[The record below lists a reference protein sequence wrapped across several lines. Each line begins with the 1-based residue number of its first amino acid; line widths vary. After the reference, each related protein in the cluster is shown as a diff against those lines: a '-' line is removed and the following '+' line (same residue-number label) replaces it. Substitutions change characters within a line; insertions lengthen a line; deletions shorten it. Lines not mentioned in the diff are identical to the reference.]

1 MSDILSALLG
11 TSSTSSTSA
20 SSSSSST
27 TYLDQ
32 LVSSYKATQK
42 TKLNAL
48 ATKKS
53 TLENKKSFYS
63 TLQSKMSTLQGN
75 IDKMHAD
82 KSDLK
87 FKTRTVTSSD
97 TNVLTVSADSNAIV
111 GVNSIKVNQLAS
123 NDILIASRM
132 NASDAFGKEA
142 GDYTFKIKDQE
153 ITVTLNGTE
162 TNEQAVTKIAN
173 AINSFEDT
181 TLTSSVVRDTSST
194 IRLTFTSTKTGSD
207 NAITFDDN
215 GSGLLNAVGLD
226 NIVDRTATDTDA
238 TKAHFKNSNSDEL
251 NSKLVINGIDI
262 TNSSNEIKNVLLGL
276 TINLLKPQEEED
288 LAITTNTKIGTSAV
302 VDFIKPLLD
311 SYNDILNYVKS
322 NTTIM
327 RSETTI
333 NSLYSQLR
341 NVFSL
346 ELVKTEEG
354 DTSTPRYLSEIGI
367 EASSNGTLS
376 ITDQD
381 KLEDILSTEDGWKK
395 VADLFTPKKD
405 TSGTS
410 NSYGLAAHLQE
421 MISRFTGDDGTTT
434 FTGLLSSR
442 ISSLNKEINSVAE
455 KTTDVED
462 KINAQAENLRK
473 QYKDLLEVYYTAQ
486 SQYSSFSNMMSY

>member
-11 TSSTSSTSA
+11 SSSSTSA

-32 LVSSYKATQK
+32 LVNSYKATQK
-42 TKLNAL
+42 SKLNAL

-111 GVNSIKVNQLAS
+111 GVNSIKVSQLAS
-123 NDILIASRM
+123 NDILIGSRM
-132 NASDAFGKEA
+132 TSADAFGKEA

-153 ITVTLNGTE
+153 ITVALDGTE

-194 IRLTFTSTKTGSD
+194 VRLTFSSTKSGSE

-226 NIVDRTATDTDA
+226 NIVGRTATDTDSI
-238 TKAHFKNSNSDEL
+238 KAHFKNSNSDEL

-262 TNSSNEIKNVLLGL
+262 TNSSNEIKNVLPGL
-276 TINLLKPQEEED
+276 TINLLKPQEEDD

-311 SYNDILNYVKS
+311 SYNDILSYVKS

-367 EASSNGTLS
+367 ETNANGTLS
-376 ITDQD
+376 ITNQE
-381 KLEDILSTEDGWKK
+381 KLEKILTTEDGWKK
-395 VADLFTPKKD
+395 VSDLFTPKKD
-405 TSGTS
+405 TSGS
-410 NSYGLAAHLQE
+410 SESYGLASHLQE
-421 MISRFTGDDGTTT
+421 MISRFTGDDGTTS

-462 KINAQAENLRK
+462 KIDAQAENLRK
-473 QYKDLLEVYYTAQ
+473 QYKDLLEIYYTAQ
-486 SQYSSFSNMMSY
+486 SQYSSYSNMMSY